1 MRRTTAA
8 IGATVL
14 LTLAAATGAEAET
27 IRVHDGRDTNAVQ
40 ELLGVR
46 VTNEKFV
53 TVVMKF
59 SSNYH
64 ARDEYPFSIFYDTQR
79 SDNAP
84 EFAYFS
90 HFGRVYRINRW
101 QARHPHEMQCF
112 VDGRLNRQRH
122 TIRIT
127 IGHGCLGGHSGP
139 VRVNV
144 SAVGKAAD
152 QSFVP
157 DNAPG
162 FHAWSEPVARG

>member
-1 MRRTTAA
+1 MAA
-8 IGATVL
+8 IGTTAL
-14 LTLAAATGAEAET
+14 LAVVAAAGAQAQT
-27 IRVHDGRDTNAVQ
+27 IQVQDGRDTDAVQ
-40 ELLGVR
+40 ELLGFR
-46 VTNEKFV
+46 VKNEKVV

-64 ARDEYPFSIFYDTQR
+64 ARDEYPFSIFYDTER
-79 SDNAP
+79 SDDTP

-90 HFGRVYRINRW
+90 HFGRVYRVSRW
-101 QARHPHEMQCF
+101 QARNPHEMDCF
-112 VDGRLNRQRH
+112 VGGALNRQRH

-127 IGHGCLGGHSGP
+127 IGHGCLGDHAGP

-162 FHAWSEPVARG
+162 FHAWSDPVAQG